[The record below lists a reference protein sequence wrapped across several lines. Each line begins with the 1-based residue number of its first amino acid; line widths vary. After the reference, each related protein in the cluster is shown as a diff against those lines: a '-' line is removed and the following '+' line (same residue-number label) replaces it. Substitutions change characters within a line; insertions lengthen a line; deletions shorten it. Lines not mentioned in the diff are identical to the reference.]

1 MCGWG
6 WDNRSGHLYGRR
18 RKTKLYEENCG
29 AETHLVLLAWTA
41 SPPQHRHTPICK
53 WENSNWDR
61 TNGHTLIKGDICCC
75 FPNILHL
82 FLTFPAISFS
92 DYSLYART
100 YTVCVLKIQHA
111 KNWGTTTRNIYNRRE
126 KELNGGAW
134 LRNRTHSFTLRRTL
148 VGGWLV
154 DI

>member
-75 FPNILHL
+75 PNILHL